1 MSTIGKAISAKELSA
16 MGALIAIRDS
26 VADLRGLSDADEIY
40 ELASEVFENAREAR
54 EDAAAALALRR
65 VK

>member
-1 MSTIGKAISAKELSA
+1 MSAIGKAAAAKELSA
-16 MGALIAIRDS
+16 MGALIAIKDL
-26 VADLRGLSDADEIY
+26 VADLEGQSDADEIY

-65 VK
+65 VE

>member
-1 MSTIGKAISAKELSA
+1 MSAIGKAAAAKELSA
-16 MGALIAIRDS
+16 MGALIAIKDL
-26 VADLRGLSDADEIY
+26 VADLEDQNDADEMY

>member
-1 MSTIGKAISAKELSA
+1 MSATVKAAAAKELSA

-26 VADLRGLSDADEIY
+26 VADLKGMSDADEMY

>member
-1 MSTIGKAISAKELSA
+1 MSTRGKAITAKEMSA
-16 MGALIAIRDS
+16 MGALLAIRDS
-26 VADLRGLSDADEIY
+26 VADLEDQSDADEMY

-54 EDAAAALALRR
+54 EDAAAAMALRR

>member
-1 MSTIGKAISAKELSA
+1 MSTTGKAAAAKELSA
-16 MGALIAIRDS
+16 MGALIAIKDL
-26 VADLRGLSDADEIY
+26 VADLEVLSDADEMY

-54 EDAAAALALRR
+54 EDAAAALALRS